1 MKILVAVKRV
11 VDAKIKVRPLP
22 DHSGVDVKLA
32 KMAMNPFDE
41 IAIEKAVTLRE
52 AGVADEVVAVTVG
65 PLKAVDTLRVAMAI
79 GADRAVHV
87 RTDESLEPL
96 AVAKVL
102 RAVAT
107 VYTEVIRDTP
117 LLLQLYFFYFLLPD
131 ILPALKLSKFACIT
145 IALVIN
151 SGAYMSEVFRS
162 GIQSID
168 RGQTEAARSLGL
180 SARQT
185 MMRIILPQ
193 AFKNVLPAMC
203 NEFVAVTKETSLAST
218 FYVGDLM
225 TQYQTISGKTYLVIE
240 PLVIIGVIYFVVTF
254 SMSKLITVLERRLKN
269 DD

>member
-1 MKILVAVKRV
+1 MNFLNGLGTTLLLALISVAIGCVFGALLAIMRLSRSKILGL
-11 VDAKIKVRPLP
+11 I
-22 DHSGVDVKLA
+22 
-32 KMAMNPFDE
+32 
-41 IAIEKAVTLRE
+41 
-52 AGVADEVVAVTVG
+52 
-65 PLKAVDTLRVAMAI
+65 
-79 GADRAVHV
+79 
-87 RTDESLEPL
+87 
-96 AVAKVL
+96 
-102 RAVAT
+102 AT

-131 ILPALKLSKFACIT
+131 LLPALRLSKFTCIAV
-145 IALVIN
+145 ALVFN
-151 SGAYMSEVFRS
+151 SAAYMSEIFRS

-180 SARQT
+180 SSSQT
-185 MMRIILPQ
+185 MMRIVLPQ

-240 PLVIIGVIYFVVTF
+240 PLIIIGVIYFVVTF
-254 SMSKLITVLERRLKN
+254 TMSKLVAVLERRLKT

>member
-1 MKILVAVKRV
+1 MLFQNTMKLLQKYGMNFLNGLGTTLLLALISVAIGCVIGALVAIMRLSK
-11 VDAKIKVRPLP
+11 
-22 DHSGVDVKLA
+22 S
-32 KMAMNPFDE
+32 
-41 IAIEKAVTLRE
+41 
-52 AGVADEVVAVTVG
+52 
-65 PLKAVDTLRVAMAI
+65 
-79 GADRAVHV
+79 
-87 RTDESLEPL
+87 
-96 AVAKVL
+96 KVL
-102 RAVAT
+102 RSIAT

-145 IALVIN
+145 VALVIN

-225 TQYQTISGKTYLVIE
+225 TQYLVVKGPTYLPIE
-240 PLVIIGVIYFVVTF
+240 PLVIVGIIYFLMTF
-254 SMSKLITVLERRLKN
+254 ILSKVFGHFERKLKRADRHSGYERRHKQQREVQI
-269 DD
+269 

>member
-1 MKILVAVKRV
+1 MLATIQDLLAKYGMNFLNGLGTTLLLALISVSIGCIFGALLAIMRLSRSKILGT
-11 VDAKIKVRPLP
+11 I
-22 DHSGVDVKLA
+22 
-32 KMAMNPFDE
+32 
-41 IAIEKAVTLRE
+41 
-52 AGVADEVVAVTVG
+52 
-65 PLKAVDTLRVAMAI
+65 
-79 GADRAVHV
+79 
-87 RTDESLEPL
+87 
-96 AVAKVL
+96 
-102 RAVAT
+102 AT

-131 ILPALKLSKFACIT
+131 LLPALRLSKFTCIAV
-145 IALVIN
+145 ALVFN
-151 SGAYMSEVFRS
+151 SAAYMSEVFRS

-180 SARQT
+180 SASQT
-185 MMRIILPQ
+185 MTHIVLPQ

-240 PLVIIGVIYFVVTF
+240 PLIIIGVIYFVVTF
-254 SMSKLITVLERRLKN
+254 SMSKLVAALERRLKT

>member
-1 MKILVAVKRV
+1 MLAQNIMKLLQKYGVNFLNGLGTTLLLALISVSIGCVIGALVA
-11 VDAKIKVRPLP
+11 I
-22 DHSGVDVKLA
+22 
-32 KMAMNPFDE
+32 
-41 IAIEKAVTLRE
+41 LRL
-52 AGVADEVVAVTVG
+52 G
-65 PLKAVDTLRVAMAI
+65 K
-79 GADRAVHV
+79 
-87 RTDESLEPL
+87 S
-96 AVAKVL
+96 KVL

-180 SARQT
+180 SSRQT
-185 MMRIILPQ
+185 MMRIVLPQ

-218 FYVGDLM
+218 FYVGDPI
-225 TQYQTISGKTYLVIE
+225 TQDMVFEAMQRVEAL
-240 PLVIIGVIYFVVTF
+240 
-254 SMSKLITVLERRLKN
+254 
-269 DD
+269 

>member
-1 MKILVAVKRV
+1 MDIINNIGRLLEKYWNLFLVGTGNTLLLSAITVFLGIIIGSLLALMRISKL
-11 VDAKIKVRPLP
+11 KVGNCRPLNLIATIY
-22 DHSGVDVKLA
+22 V
-32 KMAMNPFDE
+32 E
-41 IAIEKAVTLRE
+41 I
-52 AGVADEVVAVTVG
+52 
-65 PLKAVDTLRVAMAI
+65 
-79 GADRAVHV
+79 
-87 RTDESLEPL
+87 
-96 AVAKVL
+96 
-102 RAVAT
+102 
-107 VYTEVIRDTP
+107 IRGTP

-145 IALVIN
+145 VALVIN

-180 SARQT
+180 SSRQT
-185 MMRIILPQ
+185 MMRIVLPQ

-240 PLVIIGVIYFVVTF
+240 PLIIIGIIYFVVTF
-254 SMSKLITVLERRLKN
+254 TMSKLITVLERRLKS

>member
-1 MKILVAVKRV
+1 MLANIQKLLVKYGMNFVNG
-11 VDAKIKVRPLP
+11 L
-22 DHSGVDVKLA
+22 GTTLTLA
-32 KMAMNPFDE
+32 L
-41 IAIEKAVTLRE
+41 ISV
-52 AGVADEVVAVTVG
+52 
-65 PLKAVDTLRVAMAI
+65 AI
-79 GADRAVHV
+79 GCLIGAI
-87 RTDESLEPL
+87 
-96 AVAKVL
+96 VAIMRLSKSKL
-102 RAVAT
+102 LGAIAT
-107 VYTEVIRDTP
+107 VYTEIIRDTP

-131 ILPALKLSKFACIT
+131 LLPALKLSKFTCIAV
-145 IALVIN
+145 ALIFN

-180 SARQT
+180 SASQT
-185 MMRIILPQ
+185 MTRIVLPQ

-254 SMSKLITVLERRLKN
+254 TMSKLIAVLERRLKSG
-269 DD
+269 D

>member
-1 MKILVAVKRV
+1 MLFQNTMKLLQKYGINFLNGLGTTLLLALISVAIGCVIGALVAIMRLSK
-11 VDAKIKVRPLP
+11 
-22 DHSGVDVKLA
+22 S
-32 KMAMNPFDE
+32 
-41 IAIEKAVTLRE
+41 
-52 AGVADEVVAVTVG
+52 
-65 PLKAVDTLRVAMAI
+65 
-79 GADRAVHV
+79 
-87 RTDESLEPL
+87 
-96 AVAKVL
+96 KVL
-102 RAVAT
+102 RSIAT

-145 IALVIN
+145 VALVIN

-203 NEFVAVTKETSLAST
+203 NEFVAVTKETSLASST

>member
-1 MKILVAVKRV
+1 M
-11 VDAKIKVRPLP
+11 
-22 DHSGVDVKLA
+22 LA
-32 KMAMNPFDE
+32 NIQRLLLKYGMNFLNGLGT
-41 IAIEKAVTLRE
+41 TLLL
-52 AGVADEVVAVTVG
+52 ALISV
-65 PLKAVDTLRVAMAI
+65 AI
-79 GADRAVHV
+79 GCVIGAF
-87 RTDESLEPL
+87 
-96 AVAKVL
+96 VAIMRLSRSKVL
-102 RAVAT
+102 NAIAT
-107 VYTEVIRDTP
+107 AYTEVIRDTP

-131 ILPALKLSKFACIT
+131 LLPAMRLSKFTCIAV
-145 IALVIN
+145 ALLIN

-162 GIQSID
+162 GIQSVD

-180 SARQT
+180 SASQT
-185 MMRIILPQ
+185 LTRIVLPQ

-254 SMSKLITVLERRLKN
+254 TMSKLIAVLERRLKT

>member
-1 MKILVAVKRV
+1 M
-11 VDAKIKVRPLP
+11 
-22 DHSGVDVKLA
+22 LA
-32 KMAMNPFDE
+32 NIQRLLLKYGMNFLNGLGT
-41 IAIEKAVTLRE
+41 TLLL
-52 AGVADEVVAVTVG
+52 ALISV
-65 PLKAVDTLRVAMAI
+65 AI
-79 GADRAVHV
+79 GCVIGAF
-87 RTDESLEPL
+87 
-96 AVAKVL
+96 VAIMRLSRSKVL
-102 RAVAT
+102 NGIAT

-131 ILPALKLSKFACIT
+131 LMPAMRLSKFTCIAV
-145 IALVIN
+145 ALVIN

-162 GIQSID
+162 GIQSVD

-180 SARQT
+180 SASQT
-185 MMRIILPQ
+185 MTRIVLPQ

-254 SMSKLITVLERRLKN
+254 TMSKLIAVLERRLKSG
-269 DD
+269 D